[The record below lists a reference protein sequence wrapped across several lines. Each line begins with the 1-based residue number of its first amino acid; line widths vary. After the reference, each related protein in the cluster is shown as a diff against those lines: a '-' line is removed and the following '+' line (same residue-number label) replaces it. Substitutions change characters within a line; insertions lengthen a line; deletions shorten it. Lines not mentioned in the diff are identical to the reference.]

1 MRATISA
8 KAVRAIAPW
17 ASKNLSRGIIT
28 SVKIDLLPGAYRLVA
43 TDSHRLAVIEG
54 KRQGDGVASLA
65 IDARAFTDQ
74 LKASDDY
81 LVIDTDTL
89 MAYAGKRC
97 ETEPI
102 EYLEQHKEDH
112 RAIIKLR
119 SVEGTFPE
127 WQKLIPEKQEATTT
141 EAVAV
146 SPGDLEAV
154 DKLAK
159 TIAGRMRT
167 SLHICLQ
174 GPTKPVL
181 FWSDI
186 NHLQIL
192 ARMVIMPI
200 RDNNAVPTYC

>member
-1 MRATISA
+1 MRATINP

-17 ASKNLSRGIIT
+17 ASKDLSRGIIT

-43 TDSHRLAVIEG
+43 TDSYRLAVIEG
-54 KRQGDGVASLA
+54 KRQGDGEASLT
-65 IDARAFTDQ
+65 IDANALADQ

-81 LVIDTDTL
+81 LVIDTDT
-89 MAYAGKRC
+89 MTAYAGKRG
-97 ETEPI
+97 EAEPT

-119 SVEGTFPE
+119 EVEGHFPE
-127 WQKLIPEKQEATTT
+127 WQKLIPEEQNATTT
-141 EAVAV
+141 ETVAV
-146 SPGDLEAV
+146 NPGYLEDAG
-154 DKLAK
+154 KLVK
-159 TIAGRMRT
+159 TIAGRMKT

-174 GPTKPVL
+174 SPTKPVL

-192 ARMVIMPI
+192 ARMVVMPI
-200 RDNNAVPTYC
+200 RDDNAIPTYC

>member
-43 TDSHRLAVIEG
+43 TDSYRLAVVEG
-54 KRQGDGVASLA
+54 RRQGDGEVSLT
-65 IDARAFTDQ
+65 IDANALADQ

-81 LVIDTDTL
+81 LVIDTDTM
-89 MAYAGKRC
+89 MAYAGKRG
-97 ETEPI
+97 EAEPI

-112 RAIIKLR
+112 RAIIRLR
-119 SVEGTFPE
+119 IVEGSFPE
-127 WQKLIPEKQEATTT
+127 WQKLIPEKHDATTT
-141 EAVAV
+141 ETVAV
-146 SPGDLEAV
+146 DAGFLEDAG
-154 DKLAK
+154 KLVK
-159 TIAGRMRT
+159 TIAGRMKA

-174 GPTKPVL
+174 SPTKPVL

-186 NHLQIL
+186 EHLQIL
-192 ARMVIMPI
+192 ARMVVMPI
-200 RDNNAVPTYC
+200 RDDNVIPTYC